1 MANMGFTSHCVRYL
15 ASFHGALFWG
25 KFALLISRIL
35 SVSTFSFSRKYHE
48 CRQKLWR
55 FFFLKEGDLL
65 ARLLKRDGFGIRES
79 WIKLFWNETKTTQL
93 QADGFWRSLWITF
106 LAKCQKKKKNVRR
119 QVWLFPGPLHS
130 FQLFVVVVGTSAALS
145 PFNFCHFRSNSVCN
159 IACKT
164 ISLLLKIYQYIC

>member
-1 MANMGFTSHCVRYL
+1 MANMSFTSHCVQYL
-15 ASFHGALFWG
+15 ALFHGALFWG

-48 CRQKLWR
+48 CRKKLWR

-93 QADGFWRSLWITF
+93 QADGFWRSLWIIF
-106 LAKCQKKKKNVRR
+106 LAKCQKKKKTFAGRCGYF
-119 QVWLFPGPLHS
+119 QAPLTRFS
-130 FQLFVVVVGTSAALS
+130 Y
-145 PFNFCHFRSNSVCN
+145 
-159 IACKT
+159 
-164 ISLLLKIYQYIC
+164 LLLLSAPRLPFRPLTSVISGAIQSVISPARQ

>member
-1 MANMGFTSHCVRYL
+1 MANMSFTSHCVQYL
-15 ASFHGALFWG
+15 ALFHGALFWG

-65 ARLLKRDGFGIRES
+65 ARLLKRDGLGIRES

-106 LAKCQKKKKNVRR
+106 LAKCQKKKKRSQAGVAISRPPSR
-119 QVWLFPGPLHS
+119 FLVICCCSRHLGCPF
-130 FQLFVVVVGTSAALS
+130 AL
-145 PFNFCHFRSNSVCN
+145 
-159 IACKT
+159 
-164 ISLLLKIYQYIC
+164 